1 MGTNYYLLTD
11 VCKHCG
17 RPAMREHIG
26 KDSAGWC
33 FSLHVGREWEG
44 WIPHTLAGW
53 QELWDKP
60 GTVIEDEYGER
71 LTPAEMRERI
81 VNRPAWPR
89 ERSGEPPSG
98 YKSWEEFHDANSAEM
113 GSRNLLRH
121 RLSEHCIGHGDG
133 TYDLVAGDFT

>member
-60 GTVIEDEYGER
+60 DAVIEDEYRER
-71 LTPAEMRERI
+71 LTPEEMVDTI
-81 VNRPAWPR
+81 VNEEPW
-89 ERSGEPPSG
+89 ERDRGAVPTG
-98 YKSWEEFHDANSAEM
+98 YGSWEKFFDVNQADI
-113 GSRNLLRH
+113 GPRNLLRH
-121 RLSEHCIGHGDG
+121 RLSGRCVGHGDG
-133 TYDLVAGDFT
+133 TYDLIVGDFC